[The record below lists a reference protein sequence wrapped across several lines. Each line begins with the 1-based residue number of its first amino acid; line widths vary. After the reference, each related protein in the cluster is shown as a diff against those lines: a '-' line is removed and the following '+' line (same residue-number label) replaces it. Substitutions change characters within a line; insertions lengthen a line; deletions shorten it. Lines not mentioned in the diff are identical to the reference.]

1 MSIQSITSPPL
12 PLATPTSPLS
22 PQLATSQTSFSQVLA
37 QATHLPARTD
47 ADAARDAAERF
58 VAATLVNPILTQLR
72 ESNEAAAPFAPS
84 SAEKQFRALLDAEL
98 AQRITGAAH
107 FPLVDRLAHDLLSRT
122 QANTSPEVPPTP
134 PAAPGR
140 ITP

>member
-1 MSIQSITSPPL
+1 MSIQSITSG
-12 PLATPTSPLS
+12 PLATPTSALS
-22 PQLATSQTSFSQVLA
+22 APLATSQTSFSQVLA
-37 QATHLPARTD
+37 QATRPTGSD
-47 ADAARDAAERF
+47 AQAARDAAERF
-58 VAATLVNPILTQLR
+58 VAATLVNPILSQLR

-107 FPLVDRLAHDLLSRT
+107 FPLVDRVAHDLLSRT
-122 QANTSPEVPPTP
+122 RANTSPEAPT